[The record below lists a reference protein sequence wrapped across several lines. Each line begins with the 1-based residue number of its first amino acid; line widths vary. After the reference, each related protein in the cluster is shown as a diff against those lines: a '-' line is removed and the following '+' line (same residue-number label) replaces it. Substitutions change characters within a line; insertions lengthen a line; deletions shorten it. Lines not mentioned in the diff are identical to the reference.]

1 MDSNVS
7 PIVPR
12 PIVVPVGDQHGR
24 NKQGQDGSQS
34 FELADTETPPVEP
47 ESPSAERNSDGEL
60 PVGHAERDEVGRR
73 LDVTG

>member
-12 PIVVPVGDQHGR
+12 PIVVPARDQHGR
-24 NKQGQDGSQS
+24 KKQGQDGSPAFDLNHAES
-34 FELADTETPPVEP
+34 P
-47 ESPSAERNSDGEL
+47 ESVPEGHAAERHSEGDL

-73 LDVTG
+73 IDVTG